1 MIGFVTLVF
10 FSFIAG
16 LIYSSIIY
24 ATVPYKIIDIKIA
37 IGYLLGGSVA
47 VASVLGV
54 HDLFP
59 WWTSLGETITTAL
72 FDITWMMDVFYLQVK
87 YFIQVGFLEEFMKI
101 AVFLIYGLIRSNRG
115 DNPVAI
121 MFYMMMVSM
130 GFGLVENYEYAIDS
144 LGSPFPHPFQVL
156 TIRSFTATIG
166 HMVFGLISGFWIA
179 LGRIPPKSDYSRSWF
194 DVVIKK
200 RPQVRKWFYTL
211 IGLVGATI
219 FHGIYNFNSATFGA
233 QSLGILYLQ
242 LIIGLLAG
250 SWCFQYLNKSYR
262 KYRKK
267 LQKGL
272 KVSNK

>member
-1 MIGFVTLVF
+1 MMGFVTLVF

-24 ATVPYKIIDIKIA
+24 ATVPYKVINIKVA

-47 VASVLGV
+47 IAGVLGV
-54 HDLFP
+54 HELFP
-59 WWTSLGETITTAL
+59 WWLSLGEVITTAL
-72 FDITWMMDVFYLQVK
+72 FDVTHITQLFYLQIK
-87 YFIQVGFLEEFMKI
+87 YFLQVGFLEEFMKI
-101 AVFLIYGLIRSNRG
+101 AVFLIYGLIRSNKN
-115 DNPVAI
+115 DHPVAI

-130 GFGLVENYEYAIDS
+130 GFGLVENYRYAIDAF
-144 LGSPFPHPFQVL
+144 GSQFPHPFQVL
-156 TIRSFTATIG
+156 TIRSFTATLG
-166 HMVFGLISGFWIA
+166 HMIFGLISGFWIA
-179 LGRIPPKSDYSRSWF
+179 LGKIPPKSDYSRSWF

-200 RPQVRKWFYTL
+200 RPKIRKWFYIVIGL
-211 IGLVGATI
+211 IGAII
-219 FHGIYNFNSATFGA
+219 FHGIYNFNNATFGV

-267 LQKGL
+267 LKKGL
-272 KVSNK
+272 KVSK